1 MYKFYLKV
9 VIYLLCFA
17 ISMFGLSAFD
27 FNRFL
32 KKSHVAAA
40 WVLYFTVGMSMA
52 YLVGSFLIALIYYF
66 YQ

>member
-32 KKSHVAAA
+32 KKGHIAAA